1 MKLFRGKGFVVRHS
15 ESERVFAGIGLS
27 RHAAAALIR
36 AGVAGPKALLD
47 TAWTDEEAGTRFVSL
62 QWRLSVDPNCDAKT
76 AREVQ
81 RVRERIIS
89 EYKNFNAPAER
100 ALQA

>member
-1 MKLFRGKGFVVRHS
+1 MKFRNGDGFVVRHS
-15 ESERVFAGIGLS
+15 ESERVFASIGLS

-47 TAWTDEEAGTRFVSL
+47 SAWTDEEAGTRFSSL
-62 QWRLSVDPNCDAKT
+62 QWRLSVDPNCEAKT

-81 RVRERIIS
+81 RVREKIIS
-89 EYKNFNAPAER
+89 EYEHFNSSAKARLE
-100 ALQA
+100 A